1 MTRIAPLADVKA
13 RLSAYIEESQT
24 EGPVVIT
31 RNGRAVAVLVS
42 PVDDDDVESLVL
54 ARSRRP
60 KTSQKVTGKYRGRRR
75 ALRQRILERRIK
87 AAPPRCSIKSLPN
100 CCNAEHN
107 SNQPR
112 ASYS

>member
-31 RNGRAVAVLVS
+31 RNGKAVAVLVS

-54 ARSRRP
+54 ARSPRLQRLL
-60 KTSQKVTGKYRGRRR
+60 KKSRSSIAAGRGLSAKEFWGSVSKRRR
-75 ALRQRILERRIK
+75 VNTR
-87 AAPPRCSIKSLPN
+87 
-100 CCNAEHN
+100 
-107 SNQPR
+107 
-112 ASYS
+112 